1 MKKTKTRLFLL
12 AVLVLIFTGSQS
24 VLGLEYQIIDLGTLG
39 GGESKA
45 FGINEY
51 DQIVGGAETASGQS
65 HAFIYEEG
73 VMTDIG
79 TLGGNTSEA
88 WGLNENGQIVGNS
101 TNGAGRNRAF
111 LYEDGVMYDLGT
123 LGGSGSY
130 ARAINNAGQI
140 ACSAQIS
147 TGRWRAAIYENGQ
160 MRKLLI
166 FSGSS
171 WNSLSS
177 GINASGQIS
186 GYSDVVGGTP
196 WHACMWEDNTIID
209 LGTLPGT
216 AKSIARGINNNGQI
230 VGHSNNYPN
239 PPVKGFIYEDGVM
252 SGIGSLGH
260 IPDDTRAN
268 EINNNGQIVG
278 YSKIPAGHRHAF
290 VYEDGIITDLG
301 TLGGNTSEAWS
312 INEAGLIAG
321 YAETTEGDIHA
332 VLWTP
337 FMVNVAVDIK
347 PRSCPNPLNVKSR
360 GVLPVAVLGSEDFDV
375 NTVDIAS
382 ICLAGVGPVRSSYE
396 DVAAP
401 VSDANDCNC
410 TTAGPDGYTDLTL
423 KFETYKIVNAIG
435 EVTDGE
441 VLPLTIAGVLL
452 DETHIEGADCIVI
465 RGSHKPFNK
474 ADITKDGVVD
484 ILDFA
489 IIAESWLQSSIV
501 DD

>member
-1 MKKTKTRLFLL
+1 LFLL

-24 VLGLEYQIIDLGTLG
+24 VLGLEYHIIDLGTLG

-123 LGGSGSY
+123 LGGNESK
-130 ARAINNAGQI
+130 A
-140 ACSAQIS
+140 
-147 TGRWRAAIYENGQ
+147 
-160 MRKLLI
+160 
-166 FSGSS
+166 
-171 WNSLSS
+171 S
-177 GINASGQIS
+177 GINNGGLIVGSSKISSGYWRAMVYEGGAMSQLPKFAGTESWASAINSNGQI
-186 GYSDVVGGTP
+186 VGGCNVSGGSP
-196 WHACMWEDNTIID
+196 WHACLWEGGIIQD

-216 AKSIARGINNNGQI
+216 PKSNAAGINDEGQI
-230 VGHSNNYPN
+230 VGVSNDYPSL
-239 PPVKGFIYEDGVM
+239 PSYGFIYEDGVM

-260 IPDDTRAN
+260 SPDDTRARA
-268 EINNNGQIVG
+268 INNNGQIVG
-278 YSKIPAGHRHAF
+278 RSRTTDGYLHAF
-290 VYEDGIITDLG
+290 VYEDGIMTDLG
-301 TLGGNTSEAWS
+301 TLGGNTSEARS
-312 INEAGLIAG
+312 INEAGLIVG

-337 FMVNVAVDIK
+337 FVVNVAVDIK

-382 ICLAGVGPVRSSYE
+382 ICLAGVGPIRSSYE